1 VRQLQFYPTT
11 YLGAESSGRLVGV
24 VMGTHDRRK
33 GWINRVAVHPDWQ
46 RQGVGRLLMQACE
59 AALHA
64 AGMEIISALIEQGNE
79 GSRRLFERC
88 GYVDD
93 VPVHYYRKR
102 RRPDI

>member
-1 VRQLQFYPTT
+1 FYPTT
-11 YLGAESSGRLVGV
+11 YLGAESTGRLVGA
-24 VMGTHDRRK
+24 VMGTHDHRK

-46 RQGVGRLLMQACE
+46 RRGVGRLLVEACE
-59 AALHA
+59 EALQA

-79 GSRRLFERC
+79 RSRRLFERC

-102 RRPDI
+102 RRTDI